1 MWLKR
6 PAQSIRN
13 VKRKSVIS
21 KEKCGAEVRTLRRI
35 ERDDGDTTRKENTEQ
50 AKLAASVHRRAKTDF
65 RESSG
70 SLEGIYN

>member
-1 MWLKR
+1 MALPERNEKR
-6 PAQSIRN
+6 I
-13 VKRKSVIS
+13 
-21 KEKCGAEVRTLRRI
+21 LRRI

-70 SLEGIYN
+70 SVDEIIFLGDINGKLRKL

>member
-1 MWLKR
+1 MPERNEKR
-6 PAQSIRN
+6 I
-13 VKRKSVIS
+13 
-21 KEKCGAEVRTLRRI
+21 LRRI

-70 SLEGIYN
+70 SVDEIIILGDIKKWKT